1 MKVLVTGA
9 AGQVGKALIASAPE
23 GWDVEGLT
31 RTDCDLSDEGALET
45 LLRARRPDL
54 VINAAAY
61 TAVDKA
67 ESEADLAYSINRDAV
82 WIIASQLAASG
93 GRLVQV
99 STDFVFDGRSSRPY
113 LPGDHMHPLSVYG
126 RSKAAGEEA
135 AGLNAIVCR
144 TSWIYAPSGTNFVR
158 TMLRLMKER
167 DELRVVDDQVGSPTS
182 AAGLAATLWALADKG
197 RPGIYHHRDAGV
209 ASWYDFAVAIA
220 EEALAI
226 GLLERAPLIL
236 PIATTDYPTPAMR
249 PHFSVL
255 DDRDTRLLLAD
266 RPPHW
271 RTALRTM
278 LKEEKPLA

>member
-9 AGQVGKALIASAPE
+9 AGQVGKALLASAPE

-31 RTDCDLSDEGALET
+31 RADCDLSDEGALET
-45 LLRARRPDL
+45 LLRAKRPDL

-61 TAVDKA
+61 TAVDQA
-67 ESEADLAYSINRDAV
+67 ENESDLAYAINRDAV
-82 WIIASQLAASG
+82 WVIASQLAETG

-113 LPGDHMHPLSVYG
+113 LPGDHVHPLSVYG

-135 AGLNAIVCR
+135 AGPDAIVCR
-144 TSWIYAPSGTNFVR
+144 TSWIYAPGGTNFVR
-158 TMLRLMKER
+158 TMLRLMNER
-167 DELRVVDDQVGSPTS
+167 EELRVVDDQIGSPTS
-182 AAGLAATLWALADKG
+182 AAGLAVTLWGLAEKD
-197 RPGIYHHRDAGV
+197 RSGIYHHRDAGV

-226 GLLERAPLIL
+226 GLIERAPAIL
-236 PIATTDYPTPAMR
+236 PIPTTDYPTPAMR

-255 DDRDTRLLLAD
+255 DDRDTRLLLGD

-278 LKEEKPLA
+278 LKEEKALD

>member
-9 AGQVGKALIASAPE
+9 AGQVGKALLASAPKD
-23 GWDVEGLT
+23 WDVIGLG
-31 RTDCDLSDEGALET
+31 RSELDLADTAAIRALVDEV
-45 LLRARRPDL
+45 RPDVL
-54 VINAAAY
+54 INAAAY

-67 ESEADLAYSINRDAV
+67 ESEPELARQVNADAV
-82 WIIASQLAASG
+82 SAMAHALGHTG
-93 GRLVQV
+93 GRLVHV
-99 STDFVFDGRSSRPY
+99 STDFVFDGTGSAPYRSDDLRN
-113 LPGDHMHPLSVYG
+113 PLSVYG
-126 RSKAAGEEA
+126 ASKAAGEDA
-135 AGLNAIVCR
+135 AGPDAIICR
-144 TSWIYAPSGTNFVR
+144 TSWVYAPGGSNFVR
-158 TMLRLMKER
+158 TMLRLMTER
-167 DELRVVDDQVGSPTS
+167 DELRVVDDQIGSPTS

-226 GLLERAPLIL
+226 GLIERVPTIL

-255 DDRDTRLLLAD
+255 DDRDTRLLLGD

-278 LKEEKPLA
+278 LKEEKALA

>member
-23 GWDVEGLT
+23 RWDVEGLT
-31 RTDCDLSDEGALET
+31 RADCDLADEGALDT
-45 LLRARRPDL
+45 LLRAKRPDL

-61 TAVDKA
+61 TAVDIA
-67 ESEADLAYSINRDAV
+67 ESEPERARLVNADAV
-82 WIIASQLAASG
+82 SAIAQALGHTG
-93 GRLVQV
+93 GRLVHV
-99 STDFVFDGRSSRPY
+99 STDFVFDGTGSAPYRPDA
-113 LPGDHMHPLSVYG
+113 PRNPLSVYG
-126 RSKAAGEEA
+126 ATKAAGEDA
-135 AGLNAIVCR
+135 AGPDAIVCR
-144 TSWIYAPSGTNFVR
+144 TSWVYAPGGSNFVR
-158 TMLRLMKER
+158 TMLHLMTER

-226 GLLERAPLIL
+226 GLIERAPTIL

-255 DDRDTRLLLAD
+255 DDRDTRLLLGD

-278 LKEEKPLA
+278 LKEEKALA

>member
-23 GWDVEGLT
+23 SWDVEGVT
-31 RTDCDLSDEGALET
+31 RADCDLADEVALET
-45 LLRARRPDL
+45 LLQAKRPDL

-61 TAVDKA
+61 TAVDRA
-67 ESEADLAYSINRDAV
+67 ESEADLAHSINQDSV
-82 WIIASQLAASG
+82 WVIASQLAAFG

-126 RSKAAGEEA
+126 RSKAAGEDA
-135 AGLNAIVCR
+135 AGPDAIICR
-144 TSWIYAPSGTNFVR
+144 TSWVYAPGGSNFVR
-158 TMLRLMKER
+158 TMLRLMTER
-167 DELRVVDDQVGSPTS
+167 DELRVVDDQIGSPTS

-226 GLLERAPLIL
+226 GLIERAPAIL
-236 PIATTDYPTPAMR
+236 PIPTTDYPTPAMR

-255 DDRDTRLLLAD
+255 DDRDTRLLLGD

-278 LKEEKPLA
+278 LKEEKALA